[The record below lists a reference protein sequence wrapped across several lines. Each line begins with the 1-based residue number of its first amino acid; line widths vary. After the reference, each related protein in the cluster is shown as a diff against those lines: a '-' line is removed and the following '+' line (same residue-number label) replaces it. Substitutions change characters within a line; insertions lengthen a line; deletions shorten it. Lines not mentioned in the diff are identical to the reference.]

1 MSVFDEAFA
10 IMQASFPT
18 DEYRPY
24 DEQQALLQRPYYR
37 LVTLTEEGH
46 VIAFAATYSFPTFLF
61 VEHLAVA
68 PTHRNRGLGA
78 QLLAQLQ
85 QESTVRLCLEV
96 ELPENDLARRRIGF
110 YERCGFTFNDYP
122 YTQPP
127 ISKGRRPVPL
137 RLMSTDG
144 ALTEAAFE
152 TIRDTLYR
160 DVYHV

>member
-1 MSVFDEAFA
+1 MSAFDEVFA

-24 DEQQALLQRPYYR
+24 DEQKALLQHPRYR
-37 LVTLTEEGH
+37 LVTLTEEGR

-78 QLLAQLQ
+78 QLLAQLK
-85 QESTVRLCLEV
+85 QETDRRLCLEV
-96 ELPENDLARRRIGF
+96 ELPEDALSRRRIGF
-110 YERCGFTFNDYP
+110 YERNGFTLNDYP

-127 ISKGRRPVPL
+127 ISKGRHPVPL
-137 RLMSTDG
+137 RLMSTGG
-144 ALTEAAFE
+144 ALTEATFE

-160 DVYHV
+160 EVYHV

>member
-1 MSVFDEAFA
+1 MSVFDEVFA

-24 DEQQALLQRPYYR
+24 DEQKALLRHPRYR
-37 LVTLTEEGH
+37 LVTLTEKGR

-68 PTHRNRGLGA
+68 QTHRNRGLGA
-78 QLLAQLQ
+78 RLLAQLQ
-85 QESTVRLCLEV
+85 RENDRRLCLEV
-96 ELPENDLARRRIGF
+96 ELPENALSRRRIGF
-110 YERCGFTFNDYP
+110 YERNGFTLNDYP

-127 ISKGRRPVPL
+127 ISKGRHPVPL
-137 RLMSTDG
+137 RLMSTGG
-144 ALTEAAFE
+144 ALTEATFE

-160 DVYHV
+160 EVYHV